1 MTGDLF
7 GRLYRAMSFG
17 ESHGEGLGVV
27 VEGMPSGVSFN
38 EKILKDFLER
48 RRPGGELVSSRKE
61 PDLPKI
67 LSGVFEGKFLGTPVS
82 CIFENKDA
90 KSEDYKNL
98 PERRGHADG
107 ALTEKYTHTDPRG
120 GGRSSGRETL
130 ARVAAGAFAKMA
142 LTEIAPEMKVRA
154 LTKSIYNISDDVLGE
169 DAYFGLKATSLGFVS
184 EKAHGQAVKLLTAA
198 KVEGESYGGVV
209 ELRVHCPLKSLGQ
222 PVFGK
227 IKADLAAAMLSL
239 GAVKSFS
246 IGDQVDLANTKGTD
260 FHAMPISVYGGVQ
273 GGLTSGDT
281 IKFFCEVKPTSS
293 ILDVSKKGRHD
304 PCIVPR
310 LLVVM
315 ESMVWM
321 VLMDLWLQRK
331 TEL

>member
-7 GRLYRAMSFG
+7 GRLFRAMSFG
-17 ESHGEGLGVV
+17 ESHGVGLGVT
-27 VEGMPSGVSFN
+27 VEGVPSGTVFN
-38 EKILKDFLER
+38 EAVLMDFLSR
-48 RRPGGELVSSRKE
+48 RKPGGALVSSRKE
-61 PDLPKI
+61 TDLPKI
-67 LSGVFEGKFLGTPVS
+67 LSGVFESKFLGTPVT
-82 CIFENKDA
+82 CVFENKDA
-90 KSEDYKNL
+90 RSSDYKGL
-98 PERRGHADG
+98 EVRRGHADS
-107 ALTEKYTHTDPRG
+107 ALLQKYAHVDPRG
-120 GGRSSGRETL
+120 GGRSSGRETV

-142 LTEIAPEMKVRA
+142 LSQEFPDMKVRA
-154 LTKSIYNISDDVLGE
+154 LTKSIYNIKEDVMGDD
-169 DAYFGLKATSLGFVS
+169 AFFGMKSTELGFVS
-184 EKAHGQAVKLLTAA
+184 ELAHQSAEKLLTDA
-198 KVEGESYGGVV
+198 KKEGESYGGTFEV
-209 ELRVHCPLKSLGQ
+209 RVLNPARSLGQ

-227 IKADLAAAMLSL
+227 AKADFAAAMLSL

-246 IGDQVDLANTKGTD
+246 LGDEVDLKIVKGTD
-260 FHAMPISVYGGVQ
+260 FHKSPKSIYGGVQ

-281 IKFFCEVKPTSS
+281 ISFHCDVKPTSS

-310 LLVVM
+310 LLVVA